1 MRVEVAVTL
10 TADDKAMLAAIFA
23 AGVNGG
29 NYQTQTSDWVV
40 LTRLRQLELVRSD
53 DGHAFAFLTVA
64 GHNIARRIVA
74 EAAGQPR
81 SADGRFVA

>member
-10 TADDKAMLAAIFA
+10 TADDKKMLAAIFA

-29 NYQTQTSDWVV
+29 SYQTQTVDWVV
-40 LTRLRQLELVRSD
+40 LVRLRQLELVRSD
-53 DGHAFAFLTVA
+53 EGCPYAFLTVA

-74 EAAGQPR
+74 EASNGSIA
-81 SADGRFVA
+81 A

>member
-10 TADDKAMLAAIFA
+10 TSEDKTMLAAIFA

-29 NYQTQTSDWVV
+29 NYQTQTNDWVV

-74 EAAGQPR
+74 DYKENPKK
-81 SADGRFVA
+81 